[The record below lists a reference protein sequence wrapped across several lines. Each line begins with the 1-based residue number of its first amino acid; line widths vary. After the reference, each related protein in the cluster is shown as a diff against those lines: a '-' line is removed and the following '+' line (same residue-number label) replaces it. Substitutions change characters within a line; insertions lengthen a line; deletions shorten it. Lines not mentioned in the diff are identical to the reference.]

1 MIAIK
6 GKFNGSVVILEE
18 PAPVSHEIAVIVE
31 FPEMEETPTLP
42 PRHFHWDQTKQDDYA
57 GNVTDEL
64 LRQRR
69 SEETDAA

>member
-31 FPEMEETPTLP
+31 FPEIEEPSALP
-42 PRHFHWDQTKQDDYA
+42 PRHFHWAQAKQDDYA
-57 GNVTDEL
+57 GNITDEL

-69 SEETDAA
+69 SEETDAT

>member
-6 GKFNGSVVILEE
+6 GKYNGTVVILEE

-31 FPEMEETPTLP
+31 FPETEESPALP
-42 PRHFHWDQTKQDDYA
+42 PRHFHWAQTKHDDYT